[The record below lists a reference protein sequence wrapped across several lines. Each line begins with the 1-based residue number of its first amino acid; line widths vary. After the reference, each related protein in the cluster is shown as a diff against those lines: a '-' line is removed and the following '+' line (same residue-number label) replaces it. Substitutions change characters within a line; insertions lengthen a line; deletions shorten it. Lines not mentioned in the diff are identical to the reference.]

1 MGQTE
6 TRVAQVTLKSENDKN
21 KTISIDRP
29 KDNLTLNQIKT
40 AFQPAISGGW
50 LLDNYGD
57 TIVEVSE
64 AKYNQVI
71 KTSINGEPVVVSPS
85 SLEFNIGSETAVGTY
100 VESTV
105 TVSNAFIVSAGIDNL
120 DVNGVSPVVYVPNAK
135 TSVRIRMYRKN
146 QYALSLHNCNLKINF
161 GENSIVTVP
170 IKVSQ
175 TNL

>member
-57 TIVEVSE
+57 RIVEVSE

-85 SLEFNIGSETAVGTY
+85 SLAFDIGTDTTIGHY

-105 TVSNAFIVSAGIDNL
+105 TATNATILAAAVDDIAIASVSLSVTIQGAYA
-120 DVNGVSPVVYVPNAK
+120 
-135 TSVRIRMYRKN
+135 VRIRAFRN
-146 QYALSLHNCNLKINF
+146 SNGYANTVCHLKLIFQDNVT
-161 GENSIVTVP
+161 VTVP
-170 IKVSQ
+170 ISIS
-175 TNL
+175 LREIS

>member
-6 TRVAQVTLKSENDKN
+6 TKVAQVTLKSERDKS
-21 KTISIDRP
+21 KTVSIDRP

-57 TIVEVSE
+57 RIVEVSE

-85 SLEFNIGSETAVGTY
+85 SLSFDITASTAVGQY

-105 TVSNAFIVSAGIDNL
+105 TATNATILAAAIDDVSAAS
-120 DVNGVSPVVYVPNAK
+120 VSLSVSLQGSSA
-135 TSVRIRMYRKN
+135 VRIRAFRN
-146 QYALSLHNCNLKINF
+146 STGYANFTCHLKVIFQDNVT
-161 GENSIVTVP
+161 VTVP
-170 IKVSQ
+170 ITVS
-175 TNL
+175 LREIS

>member
-6 TRVAQVTLKSENDKN
+6 TKVAQVTLKSENDRN

-57 TIVEVSE
+57 RIVEVSE

-71 KTSINGEPVVVSPS
+71 KTTINGEPVVVSPAS
-85 SLEFNIGSETAVGTY
+85 INLDIGTDTTVGHY
-100 VESTV
+100 VETTV
-105 TVSNAFIVSAGIDNL
+105 TATNATILTAAINDISANSVALNVSIQGN
-120 DVNGVSPVVYVPNAK
+120 YV
-135 TSVRIRMYRKN
+135 VRIRAFRNSTGYVN
-146 QYALSLHNCNLKINF
+146 TVCHLKLIFQDNAT
-161 GENSIVTVP
+161 VTVP
-170 IKVSQ
+170 ITISMREIS
-175 TNL
+175 